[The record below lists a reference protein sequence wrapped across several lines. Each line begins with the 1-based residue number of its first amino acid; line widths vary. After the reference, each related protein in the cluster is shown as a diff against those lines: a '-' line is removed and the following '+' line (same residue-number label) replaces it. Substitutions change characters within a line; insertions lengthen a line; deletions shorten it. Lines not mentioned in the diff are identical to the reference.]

1 MLKGSVTLILFL
13 TLLLKLFMPP
23 YSHMFSCYKI
33 ITLLMTDPKIVMM
46 CCRAC
51 MLEPWRH
58 RTRRTLSRATS
69 PYSCPAPVSRA
80 PPPPPHAPR
89 ADPRSALRLRR
100 SSVVRA
106 AETPGPGGAEDGG
119 PAGAGSGEHN
129 AVTYNYLTY
138 LQLHQL
144 PITTLVTY
152 NYLSYL

>member
-33 ITLLMTDPKIVMM
+33 ITLLMTDRTMVIM

-106 AETPGPGGAEDGG
+106 AETPGPGGAEDGVLVG
-119 PAGAGSGEHN
+119 ELGAEWDCGRPAPGRDCPAPAPGSSTENCLLIWRRG
-129 AVTYNYLTY
+129 
-138 LQLHQL
+138 
-144 PITTLVTY
+144 
-152 NYLSYL
+152 